1 LVFKIL
7 KLRLLYPA
15 LFFTILS
22 CAQPS
27 SRTEFALGTV
37 CTVTLFEK
45 AQDSVFNDIFNKI
58 REIENFMSV
67 NIPASDVSRINAAAG
82 IEPVS
87 VHEEVFTVIERA
99 IYFAEISNGAF
110 DLTVGPLTALW
121 GINIGTPK
129 VPSQEEID
137 SVLPLI
143 NFRDIELDANIKS
156 VFLKRS
162 GMALDLGG
170 IAKGFAADE
179 AAAIIKNSSV
189 DRAIIDLGGN
199 ILVLGENK
207 EKRPWRVGIQNP
219 LERRGEY
226 LGVLQLTPAGN
237 KGTIFGQTIV
247 TSGIYER
254 AFEADGK
261 SYHHIFSPLS
271 GCPVENEFYSVT
283 IIAHNSMDADALS
296 TAVFV
301 LGLEKGREL
310 IDFLSGTEAVFVLKD
325 KSIIKTHGV
334 GFTITDNSFKF

>member
-1 LVFKIL
+1 ML
-7 KLRLLYPA
+7 KLRLFCPT
-15 LFFTILS
+15 LFFAILS
-22 CAQPS
+22 CSQPS

-45 AQDSVFNDIFNKI
+45 VQDSVFNDIFNRI

-82 IEPVS
+82 IESVR

-110 DLTVGPLTALW
+110 DPTVGPLTALW
-121 GINIGTPK
+121 GINNGTPK

-137 SVLPLI
+137 NVLPLI
-143 NFRDIELDANIKS
+143 NFRDIELDANNKS
-156 VFLKRS
+156 VFLKRPD
-162 GMALDLGG
+162 MALDLGG

-179 AAAIIKNSSV
+179 AAAIVKKARIE
-189 DRAIIDLGGN
+189 RAVIDLGGN

-219 LERRGEY
+219 LERRGVY
-226 LGVLQLTPAGN
+226 LGILQLTPAKTRN
-237 KGTIFGQTIV
+237 KPAEQTVV
-247 TSGIYER
+247 TSGVYER
-254 AFEADGK
+254 AFEAEGK
-261 SYHHIFSPLS
+261 SYHHIFSSLS
-271 GCPVENEFYSVT
+271 GYPVENEFLSVT

-301 LGLEKGREL
+301 LGLEKGKAL
-310 IDFLSGTEAVFVLKD
+310 IVSLSGMEAVFILKD
-325 KSIIKTHGV
+325 KSAVKTPCADL
-334 GFTITDNSFKF
+334 TITDNSFKSE